1 MRISNLLRGLLVVF
15 AAISPFVLHAQFQP
29 PNPDE
34 LKMTSDPKAP
44 GADAVYLDFEE
55 NDSDARQSH
64 NYYARIKVLTEKGKE
79 AATVEIP
86 YYGGAY
92 SIGSVSGRTIHPDG
106 TIVPLNVKP
115 EDLLV
120 VKTDEARLQKKVFTM
135 PSVEV
140 GSVLEFT
147 YQLRENAQ
155 FYWHFARDWDVQ
167 QEILQP
173 QGPFLLRA
181 LAGCQHDL
189 LAPPSPGSTCEGRC
203 CRPLHARYHRRPTPP

>member
-15 AAISPFVLHAQFQP
+15 AAISPLVLHAQFQP

-106 TIVPLNVKP
+106 SI
-115 EDLLV
+115 
-120 VKTDEARLQKKVFTM
+120 
-135 PSVEV
+135 
-140 GSVLEFT
+140 LELEKDAIF
-147 YQLRENAQ
+147 E
-155 FYWHFARDWDVQ
+155 
-167 QEILQP
+167 
-173 QGPFLLRA
+173 RA
-181 LAGCQHDL
+181 LNKTGDL
-189 LAPPSPGSTCEGRC
+189 RIKSLTFTLPGVEPGSIISTGGEMKGISSSNDISGLNF
-203 CRPLHARYHRRPTPP
+203 RPIFPCGWFSIGLSRTARRDLIGS